1 MIIVKLGG
9 SVICDKN
16 KPFSFRRDVV
26 KQIVH
31 EISFFYPKKD
41 LIIVHG
47 GGSFGHP
54 LAKKYGIREGLNEKN
69 ERKIGFSHI
78 HQAMLELNKKI
89 LDIFLE
95 KKLPAF
101 SLSPSSMFLVK
112 KGEITYGEVKIIE
125 ELIQRNFIPILFGDV
140 AIAVDKGI
148 DILSGDQ
155 IISYL
160 ANKLKVEKVI
170 FLMDVDGIY
179 DKDPKE
185 KDARLIEVL
194 DEKAIKLY
202 GKSKGFDVTGGI
214 RNKIEEA
221 LKMHCPV
228 YFINGMVRGNLKK
241 AIEGEKVGTRKE

>member
-16 KPFSFRRDVV
+16 KPFSFRKDIV
-26 KQIVH
+26 KQIVY

-41 LIIVHG
+41 IIIVHG

-54 LAKKYGIREGLNEKN
+54 LAKKYGIREGLKENEK
-69 ERKIGFSHI
+69 KIGFSYVH
-78 HQAMLELNKKI
+78 HAMLELNKKI

-95 KKLPAF
+95 EKLPAF
-101 SLSPSSMFLVK
+101 SLSPSSMFLVE
-112 KGEITYGEVKIIE
+112 KGEIVYGEIKIIE

-140 AIAVDKGI
+140 AIAIDKGI

-160 ANKLKVEKVI
+160 ANKLMVEKVI

-179 DKDPKE
+179 DKHPKE
-185 KDARLIEVL
+185 KDAKLIEVL
-194 DEKAIKLY
+194 DEKSIKFNS
-202 GKSKGFDVTGGI
+202 KNKGFDVTGGI

-228 YFINGMVRGNLKK
+228 YFINGMIKGNLKK
-241 AIEGEKVGTRKE
+241 AIEGKKVGTMKK